1 MTECYSGNSVRI
13 QNSFSSLATPNGYVV
28 TLSLVDVLSTES
40 ATCEHSLF
48 QNKYDIVF
56 CVLYSNEVSDW
67 TYEGQSEAVGSLHL
81 LFRSHS

>member
-1 MTECYSGNSVRI
+1 MLKLGY
-13 QNSFSSLATPNGYVV
+13 SFSSLAIPNGDVV
-28 TLSLVDVLSTES
+28 TLSLVDVVHTES